1 MKEKCIRERIVE
13 ETSYTNP
20 AKVMNFIKAKKAREV
35 EGFRSVA
42 HYVSHVEA
50 FQKTNLRE
58 EAEAKE
64 TRRRMYAK
72 LLAQKRTSE
81 AVSERTTST
90 WKVDQSADDL
100 ERTTSTLDLREVIAE
115 KRKALRDFRSFCQIG
130 HRISK

>member
-1 MKEKCIRERIVE
+1 MKEKCIRERLVE

-50 FQKTNLRE
+50 YQKTALRE
-58 EAEAKE
+58 EADAKE
-64 TRRRMYAK
+64 TRRQMYAR

-81 AVSERTTST
+81 AVTERTQST
-90 WKVDQSADDL
+90 VKVDYQDEL
-100 ERTTSTLDLREVIAE
+100 ERTGSTIDLREVIAE
-115 KRKALRDFRSFCQIG
+115 KRKALRDFQSYCQL
-130 HRISK
+130 RK